1 MKRVIVA
8 MLTAVLVVGAQT
20 KNEAERMFKVAQNA
34 EVVDGDLQAAIEQ
47 YDTIASKFS
56 KTDRAASADALVRM
70 AECYTKLGDDKAR
83 KIYER
88 VVREYSDQ
96 REAVAVARARLGGS
110 ESAVR
115 AKGDRV
121 VWAGENVNHV
131 GGSISP
137 DGRLISYTDWFWTG
151 NLMLHD
157 LASGTDRPLTGN
169 KEWGGGNAGSST
181 FSRDGKQVAYSWNNW
196 EARLA
201 EIRIVNPEGTGVPH
215 HRRVFANE
223 EIRNIWLSDWS
234 PNGKWLAVTLQR
246 KDRSRQIALVN
257 VLDGSLRVLKSVGWR
272 PTGKIFFSPDSKY
285 MAYDLPGSD
294 TESQR
299 DVFVIAV
306 DGSREAPAVVHPAHD
321 VVMGWSPDGGQL
333 LFASD
338 RTGSMGLWAQ
348 PIEDGKPHAAPA
360 LLKPD
365 IGSPRS
371 LGLSA
376 SGALHISKDSSTQAL
391 HIAAIDLDAGKLVDP
406 PVVESYGS
414 TRPDWS
420 RDGKYLA
427 YKSPAA
433 IGDYKTVLSIRS
445 VGSGEVRELPIALN
459 FFMEPRWSPD
469 ARWLV
474 AGGRDLKGARGIYR
488 FDAETGAA
496 SVIAPGRNTSR
507 VDVSPDGKKIYYGD
521 PVEEGAYI
529 ERDLASGETREVFRT
544 SAGERASNKE
554 LSPDGRYAAT
564 IIWEVAAK
572 TSSVVLIPI
581 AGGEPQELLR
591 VSQPERLGSFGNMTW
606 TPDSRAVI
614 VVKIVAKTGTEL
626 LMRNLRKNEIRRS
639 ELWLVPVGDGE
650 ARKLDI
656 NIADWN
662 LGGNYGFRLHPN
674 GRQIG
679 FFAGKQSQEVW
690 ALENFL
696 PARNASE

>member
-223 EIRNIWLSDWS
+223 EI
-234 PNGKWLAVTLQR
+234 
-246 KDRSRQIALVN
+246 
-257 VLDGSLRVLKSVGWR
+257 
-272 PTGKIFFSPDSKY
+272 
-285 MAYDLPGSD
+285 
-294 TESQR
+294 
-299 DVFVIAV
+299 
-306 DGSREAPAVVHPAHD
+306 
-321 VVMGWSPDGGQL
+321 
-333 LFASD
+333 
-338 RTGSMGLWAQ
+338 
-348 PIEDGKPHAAPA
+348 
-360 LLKPD
+360 
-365 IGSPRS
+365 
-371 LGLSA
+371 
-376 SGALHISKDSSTQAL
+376 
-391 HIAAIDLDAGKLVDP
+391 
-406 PVVESYGS
+406 
-414 TRPDWS
+414 
-420 RDGKYLA
+420 
-427 YKSPAA
+427 
-433 IGDYKTVLSIRS
+433 
-445 VGSGEVRELPIALN
+445 
-459 FFMEPRWSPD
+459 
-469 ARWLV
+469 
-474 AGGRDLKGARGIYR
+474 
-488 FDAETGAA
+488 
-496 SVIAPGRNTSR
+496 
-507 VDVSPDGKKIYYGD
+507 
-521 PVEEGAYI
+521 
-529 ERDLASGETREVFRT
+529 
-544 SAGERASNKE
+544 
-554 LSPDGRYAAT
+554 
-564 IIWEVAAK
+564 
-572 TSSVVLIPI
+572 
-581 AGGEPQELLR
+581 
-591 VSQPERLGSFGNMTW
+591 FG
-606 TPDSRAVI
+606 
-614 VVKIVAKTGTEL
+614 
-626 LMRNLRKNEIRRS
+626 
-639 ELWLVPVGDGE
+639 
-650 ARKLDI
+650 
-656 NIADWN
+656 
-662 LGGNYGFRLHPN
+662 
-674 GRQIG
+674 
-679 FFAGKQSQEVW
+679 
-690 ALENFL
+690 
-696 PARNASE
+696 